1 MDNIY
6 SVFLI
11 LVISYYL
18 YLLAEYRAMNVTL
31 RQLSVFESAARLLS
45 YTRAAEELHLSQP
58 AVSMQIRQLEEQ
70 AGLQLFEKLGR
81 KLHLTEAG
89 RELFQYSR
97 AILNEL
103 HEAEEVLEALKGL
116 NTGTLNIGVASTV
129 NYFAPRLLAAFSH
142 RYPGINLSLEAT
154 NRENLIHMLSANEK
168 DLVLMGRPP
177 EQIDLESEPFLENP
191 LVVIAPP
198 EHPLAKEHGIPL
210 QRLAE
215 ETFVIREAGS
225 GTRAAM
231 KRFFSEQGITLKTGM
246 QMTRNEAIK
255 QAVRAG
261 LGLSIV
267 SIHSIELELET
278 KRLVVLDVKGF
289 PIKRQWFLVYRHG
302 KRLSPAAGAFKDFV
316 LAEAGSLLSL
326 PGTEK

>member
-1 MDNIY
+1 
-6 SVFLI
+6 
-11 LVISYYL
+11 
-18 YLLAEYRAMNVTL
+18 MNVTL
-31 RQLSVFESAARLLS
+31 RQLSVFEAAARLLS

-58 AVSMQIRQLEEQ
+58 AVSMQIRQLEDQ
-70 AGLQLFEKLGR
+70 AGLQLFEKQGR
-81 KLHLTEAG
+81 TIHLTEAG
-89 RELFQYSR
+89 HELFQYSR
-97 AILNEL
+97 AILHDL

-116 NTGTLNIGVASTV
+116 NTGKLSIGVASTV
-129 NYFAPRLLAAFSH
+129 NYFAPRLLAAFSQ

-154 NRENLIHMLSANEK
+154 NRENLVHMLSANEK

-177 EQIDLESEPFLENP
+177 EQIDLEAEPFLENP

-198 EHPLAKEHGIPL
+198 GHPLANERHIPL
-210 QRLAE
+210 QRLGE

-231 KRFFSEQGITLKTGM
+231 ERFFTEQGVTLKTGM

-261 LGLSIV
+261 LGLSVV

-278 KRLVVLDVKGF
+278 GRLVVLDVAGF
-289 PIKRQWFLVYRHG
+289 PIKRRWFLVYRRN

-316 LAEAGSLLSL
+316 LSEAGNLLSL
-326 PGTEK
+326 PVAAH